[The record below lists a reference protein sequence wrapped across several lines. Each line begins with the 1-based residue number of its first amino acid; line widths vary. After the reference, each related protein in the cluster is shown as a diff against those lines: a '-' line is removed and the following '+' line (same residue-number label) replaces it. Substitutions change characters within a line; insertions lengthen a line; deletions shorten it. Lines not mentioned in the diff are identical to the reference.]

1 MRARRTG
8 YVEAAGRLLQFRN
21 IDIKSKVEKYAVY
34 LPGKRPVILRNP
46 NLAPVLNTS
55 PLERYF
61 LRPTQFN
68 DMDFLT
74 NMEIFKLVKALPKRL
89 QGQPS
94 QSIPQD
100 KANPKHWAIKRTTT
114 EAVVAR
120 IRPVPTSQIEHSIF
134 LKNYSTLQ
142 SAKQL

>member
-74 NMEIFKLVKALPKRL
+74 ICKGSHRNLFPKTKLTQSTGQLKELQPKLWLR
-89 QGQPS
+89 
-94 QSIPQD
+94 
-100 KANPKHWAIKRTTT
+100 
-114 EAVVAR
+114 E
-120 IRPVPTSQIEHSIF
+120 
-134 LKNYSTLQ
+134 
-142 SAKQL
+142 